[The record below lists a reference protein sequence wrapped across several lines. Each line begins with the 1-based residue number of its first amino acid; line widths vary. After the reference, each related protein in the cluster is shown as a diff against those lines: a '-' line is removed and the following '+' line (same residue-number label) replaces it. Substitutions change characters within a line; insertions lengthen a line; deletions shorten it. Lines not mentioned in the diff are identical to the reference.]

1 MYVHPVRLTNNTKF
15 NFDPNKRLTAP
26 PRSKTLAQQR
36 LQRRADAPKAQDSNA
51 NLVRAEVP
59 PPSHDINA
67 NYGEPSYLIQN
78 KSLEKDISAPIKMR
92 EELLNTPTLMRKE
105 AVSASN
111 RMIEEQLIPQTLK
124 RTDVV
129 STPTRM
135 REEQLNTPTLMRTE
149 AVSASNR
156 MREEQLNTPTLMKME
171 AVSASNRIREEQ
183 LNTPTLMRTEAVSA
197 SNRMREEQLNTPT
210 LMRMEAV
217 SASNR
222 MKEEQLNT
230 PSLMRTKKLLNM
242 SSNKENEFSFLSNR
256 REDNVKDSC
265 SPLSVETFKR
275 SNTSRVRAPPGGTNS
290 AARSSKHA
298 EVPAASKNM
307 FEKSNLMSRLD
318 RNREVY
324 IDEEGSLKVKLQEFS
339 DLKITVTNQPSSS
352 YSNQEHRTVL
362 KPPAKDMVPAPTPEK
377 NFVPTSF
384 KGFVKAPS
392 SVANSDQNILLPP
405 KTSSPPARC
414 TQAFPVKAEVS
425 PSPVND
431 MMKASILPTTGKVSS
446 ILPTTGKVSLTISNK
461 PQTLEKVDTATPVKD
476 ARIPAKERLG
486 VKGCVTPVKPIEKK
500 SPSKSPPYGEG
511 NCICMRAL
519 KIVMCQVC
527 SHDMIGR
534 VMKHCVTHPEVTY
547 LMDYASC
554 CKCRGTNLKEFDL
567 PAHINMSK
575 FKNIRVR
582 ASF

>member
-1 MYVHPVRLTNNTKF
+1 MFSLC
-15 NFDPNKRLTAP
+15 L
-26 PRSKTLAQQR
+26 
-36 LQRRADAPKAQDSNA
+36 DAPKAQDSNA

-156 MREEQLNTPTLMKME
+156 MREEQLNTPTLM
-171 AVSASNRIREEQ
+171 
-183 LNTPTLMRTEAVSA
+183 
-197 SNRMREEQLNTPT
+197 
-210 LMRMEAV
+210 RMEAV

-298 EVPAASKNM
+298 EV
-307 FEKSNLMSRLD
+307 NLDIQGYPFRIRFQRRLY
-318 RNREVY
+318 E
-324 IDEEGSLKVKLQEFS
+324 
-339 DLKITVTNQPSSS
+339 
-352 YSNQEHRTVL
+352 
-362 KPPAKDMVPAPTPEK
+362 
-377 NFVPTSF
+377 
-384 KGFVKAPS
+384 
-392 SVANSDQNILLPP
+392 IL
-405 KTSSPPARC
+405 
-414 TQAFPVKAEVS
+414 
-425 PSPVND
+425 
-431 MMKASILPTTGKVSS
+431 
-446 ILPTTGKVSLTISNK
+446 
-461 PQTLEKVDTATPVKD
+461 
-476 ARIPAKERLG
+476 
-486 VKGCVTPVKPIEKK
+486 
-500 SPSKSPPYGEG
+500 
-511 NCICMRAL
+511 
-519 KIVMCQVC
+519 
-527 SHDMIGR
+527 
-534 VMKHCVTHPEVTY
+534 
-547 LMDYASC
+547 
-554 CKCRGTNLKEFDL
+554 
-567 PAHINMSK
+567 
-575 FKNIRVR
+575 
-582 ASF
+582 

>member
-1 MYVHPVRLTNNTKF
+1 MFSICL
-15 NFDPNKRLTAP
+15 
-26 PRSKTLAQQR
+26 
-36 LQRRADAPKAQDSNA
+36 DAPKAQDSNA

-171 AVSASNRIREEQ
+171 AVSASNR
-183 LNTPTLMRTEAVSA
+183 
-197 SNRMREEQLNTPT
+197 MREEQLNTPT

-298 EVPAASKNM
+298 EV
-307 FEKSNLMSRLD
+307 NLDIQGYPFRIRFQRRLY
-318 RNREVY
+318 E
-324 IDEEGSLKVKLQEFS
+324 
-339 DLKITVTNQPSSS
+339 
-352 YSNQEHRTVL
+352 
-362 KPPAKDMVPAPTPEK
+362 
-377 NFVPTSF
+377 
-384 KGFVKAPS
+384 
-392 SVANSDQNILLPP
+392 IL
-405 KTSSPPARC
+405 
-414 TQAFPVKAEVS
+414 
-425 PSPVND
+425 
-431 MMKASILPTTGKVSS
+431 
-446 ILPTTGKVSLTISNK
+446 
-461 PQTLEKVDTATPVKD
+461 
-476 ARIPAKERLG
+476 
-486 VKGCVTPVKPIEKK
+486 
-500 SPSKSPPYGEG
+500 
-511 NCICMRAL
+511 
-519 KIVMCQVC
+519 
-527 SHDMIGR
+527 
-534 VMKHCVTHPEVTY
+534 
-547 LMDYASC
+547 
-554 CKCRGTNLKEFDL
+554 
-567 PAHINMSK
+567 
-575 FKNIRVR
+575 
-582 ASF
+582 

>member
-1 MYVHPVRLTNNTKF
+1 
-15 NFDPNKRLTAP
+15 
-26 PRSKTLAQQR
+26 
-36 LQRRADAPKAQDSNA
+36 
-51 NLVRAEVP
+51 VP

-135 REEQLNTPTLMRTE
+135 
-149 AVSASNR
+149 
-156 MREEQLNTPTLMKME
+156 
-171 AVSASNRIREEQ
+171 REEQ

-298 EVPAASKNM
+298 EV
-307 FEKSNLMSRLD
+307 NLDIQGYPFRIRFQRRLY
-318 RNREVY
+318 E
-324 IDEEGSLKVKLQEFS
+324 
-339 DLKITVTNQPSSS
+339 
-352 YSNQEHRTVL
+352 
-362 KPPAKDMVPAPTPEK
+362 
-377 NFVPTSF
+377 
-384 KGFVKAPS
+384 
-392 SVANSDQNILLPP
+392 IL
-405 KTSSPPARC
+405 
-414 TQAFPVKAEVS
+414 
-425 PSPVND
+425 
-431 MMKASILPTTGKVSS
+431 
-446 ILPTTGKVSLTISNK
+446 
-461 PQTLEKVDTATPVKD
+461 
-476 ARIPAKERLG
+476 
-486 VKGCVTPVKPIEKK
+486 
-500 SPSKSPPYGEG
+500 
-511 NCICMRAL
+511 
-519 KIVMCQVC
+519 
-527 SHDMIGR
+527 
-534 VMKHCVTHPEVTY
+534 
-547 LMDYASC
+547 
-554 CKCRGTNLKEFDL
+554 
-567 PAHINMSK
+567 
-575 FKNIRVR
+575 
-582 ASF
+582 